1 MNNMKIAGIFM
12 VVLAAIMIAM
22 GLKLIALPGLNPP
35 IVSGIGFL
43 VIAAAFFTHK
53 H

>member
-1 MNNMKIAGIFM
+1 
-12 VVLAAIMIAM
+12 MIAM
-22 GLKLIALPGLNPP
+22 GLQLVAIPMLNPP

-43 VIAAAFFTHK
+43 VMAYALLNHK